1 MVSDFSRII
10 TLLRKEKG
18 VTQKQAAE
26 DLGVSQALLSHY
38 EKGIRECG
46 REFVVRVADYY
57 GVSCD
62 YLLGRSPER
71 TGITISVEDIPEEES
86 LGKENSFRGS
96 ILPILNKKLI
106 INSLHVVFDLMGKIN
121 NKSLTNEISSFFML
135 SVYRMFR
142 ILYSVNPRNEEAIFT
157 VPKALANS
165 QAAAR
170 MLNYEAN
177 ANAVSQGVKIKG
189 LTPVVKRE
197 ESVAIDSQKIAE
209 DYPQLASSLFNL
221 IQNSE
226 NLLK

>member
-1 MVSDFSRII
+1 MNSDFPRIL
-10 TLLRKEKG
+10 TLLRKERG
-18 VTQKQAAE
+18 ISQKEAAQA
-26 DLGVSQALLSHY
+26 LNVSQALLSHY

-46 REFVVRVADYY
+46 LDFVVRTADFY

-71 TGITISVEDIPEEES
+71 TGVTISVEDIPEEES

-96 ILPILNKKLI
+96 VLPILNKKLI
-106 INSLHVVFDLMGKIN
+106 VNSLHVVFDLMGKIN

-142 ILYSVNPRNEEAIFT
+142 ILYSVNPKNEEAIFT

-189 LTPVVKRE
+189 LTPVAKRE